1 MDAISTAASGATNS
15 TGRCAYGFRMT
26 PQNWI
31 ALVAVMVAP
40 LSALAGAWV
49 NATLAKRGKAEEA
62 DAAARRDAL
71 IGLGRMKALLI
82 DSQPSLVLAND
93 LREYANPNEAVDG
106 LFRRWLEAREA
117 LILLS
122 VTHPN
127 MQVRELAFRVQ
138 ADVEFVLRTLDKI
151 IKRGETADA
160 DGTAEH
166 AFLQASE
173 STVRLGELL
182 SPYTDPQGQ
191 K

>member
-1 MDAISTAASGATNS
+1 
-15 TGRCAYGFRMT
+15 MT

-31 ALVAVMVAP
+31 ALVSVVVAP

-62 DAAARRDAL
+62 DAVARRDAL

-93 LREYANPNEAVDG
+93 LREYETPTEAIEG
-106 LFRRWLEAREA
+106 LFRRWLEARED

-122 VTHPN
+122 VTHPSTE
-127 MQVRELAFRVQ
+127 VRGLAFKVQ
-138 ADVEFVLRTLDKI
+138 AEVEFVLRTLDRIVKSG
-151 IKRGETADA
+151 KTADDHEA
-160 DGTAEH
+160 AQQ
-166 AFLQASE
+166 AFLRASE
-173 STVRLGELL
+173 STVRLGERL
-182 SPYTDPQGQ
+182 SPYTAPQDQ